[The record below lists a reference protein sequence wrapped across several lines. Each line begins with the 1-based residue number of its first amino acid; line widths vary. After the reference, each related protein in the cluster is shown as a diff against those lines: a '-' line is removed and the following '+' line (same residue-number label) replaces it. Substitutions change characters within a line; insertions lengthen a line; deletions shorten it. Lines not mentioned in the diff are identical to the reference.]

1 MLKRFR
7 GCFLLLLT
15 ALIWGSAFVAQSA
28 GMQHIGPF
36 TFNCIRT
43 LLGGAVLLPVILG
56 MRLLRRGRPA
66 PKTDLRMTV
75 RGGICCG
82 VLLCIASGFQQAGI
96 VYTTAGKA
104 GFITALYVVL
114 VPLLGLLTHKKPPK
128 RIWLCVLC
136 AVAGFWLLCMKE
148 PFRPGRGDLL
158 VLCCTLF
165 FAFHIITVDYF
176 CERAVDPTVMSCI
189 QFLTAGCLLGIGML
203 LFESPQLSA
212 IRGAGVPILYAGI
225 MSCGVAYTLQILG
238 QRETPPALATLL
250 MSLESVFAA
259 LSGWLI
265 LHERLSLREC
275 AGCFLVFTAVTAAQ
289 LLTAADNQSSKD
301 ERKVQE

>member
-1 MLKRFR
+1 
-7 GCFLLLLT
+7 
-15 ALIWGSAFVAQSA
+15 
-28 GMQHIGPF
+28 
-36 TFNCIRT
+36 
-43 LLGGAVLLPVILG
+43 
-56 MRLLRRGRPA
+56 
-66 PKTDLRMTV
+66 
-75 RGGICCG
+75 
-82 VLLCIASGFQQAGI
+82 
-96 VYTTAGKA
+96 
-104 GFITALYVVL
+104 
-114 VPLLGLLTHKKPPK
+114 
-128 RIWLCVLC
+128 
-136 AVAGFWLLCMKE
+136 MKE
-148 PFRPGRGDLL
+148 PFKPGRGDLL

-212 IRGAGVPILYAGI
+212 IRGAGAPILYAGI